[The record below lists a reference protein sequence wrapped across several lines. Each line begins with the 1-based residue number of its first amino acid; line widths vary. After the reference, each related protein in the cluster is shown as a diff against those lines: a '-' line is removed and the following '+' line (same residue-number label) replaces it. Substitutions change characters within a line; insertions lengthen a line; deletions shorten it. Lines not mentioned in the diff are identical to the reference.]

1 MSIALKL
8 KRYNGNNYIPL
19 EIIKILIHRIFIV
32 YATKY
37 LILPNHYNK
46 KFENFMAII
55 NSFPNYLIIS
65 TKYPSY

>member
-8 KRYNGNNYIPL
+8 KRYNEIIIFL

-46 KFENFMAII
+46 KFEEFYG
-55 NSFPNYLIIS
+55 NY
-65 TKYPSY
+65 K